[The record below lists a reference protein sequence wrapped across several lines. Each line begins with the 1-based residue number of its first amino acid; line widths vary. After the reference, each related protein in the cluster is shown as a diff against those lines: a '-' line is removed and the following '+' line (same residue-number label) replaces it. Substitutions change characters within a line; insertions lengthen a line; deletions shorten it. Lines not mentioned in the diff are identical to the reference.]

1 MSQSDN
7 YWLRLN
13 FRRLDHFLL
22 WIFNTFTFTPLQV
35 GFFFRSPYQFLFNK
49 LAVCLCKPSDV
60 FYFFITFKVWASH
73 VPPMNNLRLLAK
85 PIWLMADLWGF
96 VLGHCPSPNE
106 PRSWH
111 KLLRSQFL
119 SQLSQFSLKYFS
131 DLFLFSSFSCFLLP
145 SDHLFAVL
153 SDPSPLV
160 CLIAPL
166 FITSSAGWLK
176 HSPIWFVP
184 CKQCFC
190 AEMSINY
197 VQLKKSLLAPYQQL
211 VCLVEKAPLS
221 FSSIWR
227 NRTFVHVV
235 MH

>member
-1 MSQSDN
+1 MS
-7 YWLRLN
+7 YFN
-13 FRRLDHFLL
+13 FQVRFPSSLDLGSCL
-22 WIFNTFTFTPLQV
+22 SRIITGWGSTSGVSTTFYFESSTLSLSLTFTPLQV

-111 KLLRSQFL
+111 ELLRSQFL

-145 SDHLFAVL
+145 SDRLFAVL

-176 HSPIWFVP
+176 HSPIWFLP
-184 CKQCFC
+184 CKPCFLRRNVHQLC
-190 AEMSINY
+190 AAQKIF
-197 VQLKKSLLAPYQQL
+197 VGTKK
-211 VCLVEKAPLS
+211 
-221 FSSIWR
+221 
-227 NRTFVHVV
+227 
-235 MH
+235 